1 MAAKS
6 SSNAAWFLIECRM
19 RKVLAFSLLS
29 IVFVLAM
36 GCGASNPMVGTWKME
51 FADDVKSKMPKDQNA
66 DIIAEFKAD
75 KTFVVKLDLLGRKD
89 EVTGTYELKDKELT
103 MHQKTEGGK
112 PSDEV
117 QKATMSDDMKS
128 FTAPG
133 MESMGKMV
141 KQ

>member
-1 MAAKS
+1 
-6 SSNAAWFLIECRM
+6 M
-19 RKVLAFSLLS
+19 RKLLAFPFA
-29 IVFVLAM
+29 FVILFVVA
-36 GCGASNPMVGTWKME
+36 GCGGAGNPMVGIWKME
-51 FADDVKSKMPKDQNA
+51 FSKEVQEKMPSDQKA
-66 DIIAEFKAD
+66 DIVAEFKAD
-75 KTFVVKLDLLGRKD
+75 KTFNVKLDLLGRKD

-112 PSDEV
+112 PSDET
-117 QKATMSDDMKS
+117 QKATLSDDMKS

>member
-1 MAAKS
+1 
-6 SSNAAWFLIECRM
+6 M
-19 RKVLAFSLLS
+19 RKALAFSL
-29 IVFVLAM
+29 VTFVLLLAM
-36 GCGASNPMVGTWKME
+36 ACGASNPMVGTWKMV
-51 FADDVKSKMPKDQNA
+51 FSDDVKSKMPAGQSA
-66 DIIAEFKAD
+66 DIVAEFKAD
-75 KTFVVKLDLLGRKD
+75 KTFVVKMDLLGRKD

-112 PSDEV
+112 PSDET
-117 QKATMSDDMKS
+117 QKATMADDMKS